1 MRTLRIDFT
10 AGTPLP
16 EGNFAG
22 RTGEHNATELIITPP
37 EEMTQCEGITKYV
50 VAFMTEGKL
59 IRTDFYPKTES
70 FTVPLFSQLTRDH
83 CLGLQIEG
91 YDDDGNLLVKS
102 PVVDNIRLE
111 PSANGE
117 GNIETDTENGSLV
130 ADVILNTQ
138 SRHDHGNKNLLD
150 SISSETFD
158 EISKNSQQRH
168 EHANRHNLDALSD
181 DHFVIMYLNQK
192 ARHEHSNADNLEKV
206 SEDED
211 GSLIYNGNRYTTH
224 EHSNADY
231 LEKVSEDEDGSLIY
245 NGNRYVKEKKTKTI
259 ELSIAEEQV
268 GVLIE
273 NMMLFFYINLDYYT
287 YSNTESP
294 IKLGDKIV
302 KVEFKT
308 DIPEYP
314 EWVDVTK
321 LFPYDMYS
329 PCNTYMDEPFVYDY
343 EGSLYFLIM
352 DFYTGK
358 SNKFHT
364 DAWLGVL
371 DRLKITVL
379 DESEN

>member
-59 IRTDFYPKTES
+59 IRTDFYPKAES
-70 FTVPLFSQLTRDH
+70 FTVPLFSQLTQDH

-91 YDDDGNLLVKS
+91 YDDEGNLLVKS

-181 DHFVIMYLNQK
+181 DHFVTMHLNQQ
-192 ARHEHSNADNLEKV
+192 ARHEHSNK
-206 SEDED
+206 
-211 GSLIYNGNRYTTH
+211 
-224 EHSNADY
+224 DY
-231 LEKVSEDEDGSLIY
+231 LEKVSEDEDGALIY
-245 NGNRYVKEKKTKTI
+245 NGSRYLREKKTKVI
-259 ELSIAEEQV
+259 NLSIWKDQV

-273 NMMLFFYINLDYYT
+273 NMMLFFYINLDYYKAL
-287 YSNTESP
+287 NIEPP
-294 IKLGDKIV
+294 IKLGDKIL
-302 KVEFKT
+302 KVEF
-308 DIPEYP
+308 DRGYP
-314 EWVDVTK
+314 EWIDVTK
-321 LFPYDMYS
+321 LFPYNMYS
-329 PCNTYMDEPFVYDY
+329 LCNTYMDEPFLYDY

-358 SNKFHT
+358 SNDFHT
-364 DAWLGVL
+364 DAWLGTL
-371 DRLKITVL
+371 DSLRITVL